1 MARITIEDC
10 LDKVPNRFT
19 LVRLAADRAKELL
32 KGARS
37 FVSSDNKAIVT
48 ALREIAAG
56 KVKSEEVK
64 TPAKKKKGELEG

>member
-10 LDKVPNRFT
+10 LDKVPSRFT
-19 LVRLAADRAKELL
+19 LALLAANRAKELL

-56 KVKSEEVK
+56 KVKPEEVK
-64 TPAKKKKGELEG
+64 TLAKKKKGEMEG